1 MTDQKNLLLFV
12 GITMVI
18 LIGFEF
24 LYVAP
29 QREQFEEQQA
39 LQQAIDDAN
48 QEAQPP
54 AAPQAPSTAGGGEAP
69 ALPGTAATPGGEGAI
84 SRDMAL
90 AQTSRVAVAAPR
102 VGGSIS
108 LTGGRIDDLTLI
120 DYNETLEPDSP
131 KIDLLLPVG
140 TADAYYAEFGWVPQD
155 ATVAVPSSETEWT
168 ADAAALVVGTPVN
181 LSWDNGNG
189 LRYVNR
195 FEIDADYM
203 FTVTQRVE
211 NSGVTPVTLYPYGLI
226 SRSETPVTLGFYI
239 LHEGLLGVFNGTL
252 DEQDYDDLQEK
263 GTINASSTGGWI
275 GITDKYWLV
284 ALVPDQAAPF
294 SARYVF
300 NPRGGRDK
308 YQVDYQREAMVVL
321 PGGSI
326 EVTDHLFA
334 GAKEVSVLDNY
345 QNALSITNFG
355 LAVDWGWFYFLTRPF
370 FLILSYFT
378 KLIGNFG
385 LSILLFTVIIKLIFF
400 PLANK
405 SYKSMSKMKKLQP
418 KMVEMKEKYG
428 DDKAKLQQE
437 MMALYKA
444 EKVNPMSG
452 CLPIIVQI
460 PVFFAL
466 YKVLFVSIEMRHTPF
481 YGWIRDLSAPD
492 PTTVFNLF
500 GLIPWTP
507 PDMLLIGVWPLI
519 MGATMWLQ
527 QKLNPTPPDP
537 TQAKIMMMLP
547 IVFTFILAR
556 FPAGLVIYWC
566 WNNTL
571 SIAQQWFIMH
581 KMGVKIGDSG
591 SAAKPTDKSS

>member
-1 MTDQKNLLLFV
+1 M
-12 GITMVI
+12 
-18 LIGFEF
+18 
-24 LYVAP
+24 
-29 QREQFEEQQA
+29 
-39 LQQAIDDAN
+39 
-48 QEAQPP
+48 
-54 AAPQAPSTAGGGEAP
+54 
-69 ALPGTAATPGGEGAI
+69 
-84 SRDMAL
+84 
-90 AQTSRVAVAAPR
+90 
-102 VGGSIS
+102 
-108 LTGGRIDDLTLI
+108 
-120 DYNETLEPDSP
+120 
-131 KIDLLLPVG
+131 
-140 TADAYYAEFGWVPQD
+140 
-155 ATVAVPSSETEWT
+155 
-168 ADAAALVVGTPVN
+168 
-181 LSWDNGNG
+181 
-189 LRYVNR
+189 
-195 FEIDADYM
+195 
-203 FTVTQRVE
+203 
-211 NSGVTPVTLYPYGLI
+211 
-226 SRSETPVTLGFYI
+226 
-239 LHEGLLGVFNGTL
+239 
-252 DEQDYDDLQEK
+252 
-263 GTINASSTGGWI
+263 
-275 GITDKYWLV
+275 
-284 ALVPDQAAPF
+284 PDQAVPF

-308 YQVDYQREAMVVL
+308 YQVDYQREALVVP

-326 EVTDHLFA
+326 EVTDHLFV
-334 GAKEVSVLDNY
+334 GAKEVHVLDSY
-345 QNALSITNFG
+345 QDALRIVNFE

-370 FLILSYFT
+370 FLVLEYFT
-378 KLIGNFG
+378 DLLGNFG

-418 KMVEMKEKYG
+418 QMVEMKEKYG
-428 DDKAKLQQE
+428 DDKQRLQQE

-466 YKVLFVSIEMRHTPF
+466 YKVLFISIEMRHTPF

-566 WNNTL
+566 WNNAL
-571 SIAQQWFIMH
+571 SIAQQWVIMR
-581 KMGVKIGDSG
+581 KMGVKIGDQG
-591 SAAKPTDKSS
+591 SAAKPTKKSS